1 MPNRF
6 VILHHQVA
14 EGEHWD
20 LMLER
25 GNALLTWKLLLEP
38 VNQSS
43 LPIPA
48 ERISDHRT
56 AYLTYEGRL
65 SGNRGQ
71 VRRVDAGT
79 VEILELT
86 ANRCIFVLCGDRL
99 SGRLELRGEDGDW
112 ILDSSQTQ

>member
-1 MPNRF
+1 MPGRF

-25 GNALLTWKLLLEP
+25 GDALLTWKLLLEP
-38 VNQSS
+38 VDHSS

-48 ERISDHRT
+48 RRIGDHRL
-56 AYLTYEGRL
+56 AYLTYEGPI

-79 VEILELT
+79 VDILELT
-86 ANRCIFVLCGDRL
+86 AGRCVFVLRGDRL
-99 SGRLELRGEDGDW
+99 SGRLELRVEDGDW
-112 ILDSSQTQ
+112 ILDSSHSG

>member
-6 VILHHQVA
+6 VILHHVSA

-25 GNALLTWKLLLEP
+25 HGALLTWQLHEEP
-38 VNQSS
+38 HGLSS

-48 ERISDHRT
+48 TRIGDHRK
-56 AYLTYEGRL
+56 AYLQYEGPL
-65 SGNRGQ
+65 TGDRGT

-79 VEILELT
+79 VTFVDVAPDRYTLEL
-86 ANRCIFVLCGDRL
+86 G
-99 SGRLELRGEDGDW
+99 GRRLRGLTTLTRGPEHW
-112 ILDSSQTQ
+112 VLAQSP